1 MSSHFGKVS
10 EVLDAQQ
17 FWNNTQKISEDLFQ
31 DYFNITMQVQ
41 QAINSL
47 NELVE
52 NQYELKRQGLQ
63 KQKGARKG
71 EKGQTQT
78 FEVKN
83 KEISQFMD

>member
-1 MSSHFGKVS
+1 VS

-52 NQYELKRQGLQ
+52 N
-63 KQKGARKG
+63 
-71 EKGQTQT
+71 
-78 FEVKN
+78 
-83 KEISQFMD
+83 